1 MTDPDSKSG
10 GHGKRILPDHGPDQ
24 TAEAAVA
31 KAGASSG
38 FRISRDGTWFYQG
51 SPIGRKALVQLFS
64 TVLRREHDGSYWLV
78 TPLERVR
85 VEVDD
90 APFTAVEVYV
100 QGHGTDQVL
109 RFRTNLD
116 QWVEA
121 GPDHPIR
128 VETAPDTGEPSPYI
142 LVRDGLEALIVRPVF
157 YELVER
163 SETKKKDGKVML
175 GVWSKRT
182 FFPLGDLPEAV

>member
-1 MTDPDSKSG
+1 MTDPGSNTG
-10 GHGKRILPDHGPDQ
+10 GHGSRILPDHGPDQ
-24 TAEAAVA
+24 TAEATAVSA
-31 KAGASSG
+31 EERSE
-38 FRISRDGTWFYQG
+38 FRIARDGTWFYQG

-64 TVLRREHDGSYWLV
+64 TVLRREHDGSYWLI
-78 TPLERVR
+78 TPVERAR

-100 QGHGTDQVL
+100 QGHGSDQVL

-121 GPDHPIR
+121 GPEHPIR

-142 LVRDGLEALIVRPVF
+142 LVKGGLEALIARPVC

-163 SETKKKDGKVML
+163 TETKKKDGKVML
-175 GVWSKRT
+175 GVWSKGT
-182 FFPLGDLPEAV
+182 FFPLGDFPEAA